1 MHIKKGDKVRVLTG
15 ADRGKTGTIRE
26 VLVRE
31 CKVVIDGVN
40 MKKKHKRPTKGGQKG
55 QMIEQALPIHASN
68 VARII

>member
-1 MHIKKGDKVRVLTG
+1 MHIKTGDKVKVLTG

-31 CKVVIDGVN
+31 NKVVIDGVN

-55 QMIEQALPIHASN
+55 QVIERALPIHASN
-68 VARII
+68 VARLS